1 MKTLNAIWI
10 YVWAYFFIALGF
22 LDWLCKK
29 TGEMLDKVW
38 FAGLVVIVNV
48 VAVLHMIGV
57 W

>member
-22 LDWLCKK
+22 LDWLGKK
-29 TGEMLDKVW
+29 TGELLDKDW
-38 FAGLVVIVNV
+38 FAGLVVIGNV
-48 VAVLHMIGV
+48 AAVLHMIGV